1 MNNSFD
7 CTWQLLTS
15 TCIDNDLI
23 IEKNETLIRHSLINQ
38 CPRYNVSMREIFIAD
53 GDLFILG
60 EKDRVIIQ
68 TIKLK
73 LNVQKYFRCVLILM
87 NGSII
92 SSVGKIQNDLL
103 ICDPFQVRIYNRII
117 LIKFFSS

>member
-23 IEKNETLIRHSLINQ
+23 IEKNETLIRHSLSNQ

-73 LNVQKYFRCVLILM
+73 LNIQKYFRCVLILM

-103 ICDPFQVRIYNRII
+103 ICDPFQVRIFNRII
-117 LIKFFSS
+117 LIKSLFS